1 MKKLL
6 FAITALMLSVAAQA
20 QTTDSEVLDVTRKAN
35 DYFMAQNPTPESDTF
50 VHGKKRPSSLWTRG
64 VYYEGLTALWE
75 IDRQQRYIDYIDRWA
90 NYHQW
95 TPRNGV
101 KTTHADDQCCSQTY
115 IWRYRQTGDKRMLVS
130 AVENLDMEIAGGK
143 VDWWWWI
150 DAIQMALPVFAQATV
165 TTGDRRYIDFG
176 MKLYR
181 HTRNVE
187 GGGLFNEKSG
197 LWWRRQWLGVCCPG
211 PRDAGTGN

>member
-115 IWRYRQTGDKRMLVS
+115 IWR
-130 AVENLDMEIAGGK
+130 
-143 VDWWWWI
+143 
-150 DAIQMALPVFAQATV
+150 
-165 TTGDRRYIDFG
+165 
-176 MKLYR
+176 
-181 HTRNVE
+181 
-187 GGGLFNEKSG
+187 
-197 LWWRRQWLGVCCPG
+197 
-211 PRDAGTGN
+211 